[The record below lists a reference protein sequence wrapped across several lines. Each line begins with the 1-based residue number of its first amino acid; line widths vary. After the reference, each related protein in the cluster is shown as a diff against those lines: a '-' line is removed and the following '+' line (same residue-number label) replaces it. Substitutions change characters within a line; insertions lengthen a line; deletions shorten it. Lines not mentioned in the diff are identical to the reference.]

1 MYQAPIA
8 VQNGAPIRLTL
19 PWKYGFKS
27 IKYLRKITF
36 VSSVATESGKPPT
49 FWSTANSREY
59 GVRTQ
64 HSNLRPLPLR
74 HLPCLCRP
82 LKRARFRIPRSQ
94 FWANVNPLVPH
105 VRWSQLSERAFI
117 DSTQDYDHIMSV
129 SYNGYE
135 DQVSHLYRGL
145 EEAGEQLFF

>member
-1 MYQAPIA
+1 MRRDHVIVRHLLYDWPYKEALTIEEARNELAFLTVGMYQAPIA

-59 GVRTQ
+59 GVRTR
-64 HSNLRPLPLR
+64 HSNLRPLS
-74 HLPCLCRP
+74 
-82 LKRARFRIPRSQ
+82 RFS
-94 FWANVNPLVPH
+94 A
-105 VRWSQLSERAFI
+105 SERDPGCPLLAEGRRF
-117 DSTQDYDHIMSV
+117 
-129 SYNGYE
+129 E
-135 DQVSHLYRGL
+135 P
-145 EEAGEQLFF
+145 